1 MIKNQRH
8 GQEAPNKLQQCCSCF
23 VWSFQPTFNNLSLI
37 YYKLW
42 TSKLSRIIKWLSLEK
57 LRGENNNNIKEIVR
71 GDLAREK
78 CKTTTSLPTF
88 WTASKKGY
96 WERALLILIKYKII
110 LNAILSPPP
119 SSLPITHLLFSPAE
133 KRVLRD
139 DRTLV
144 RNQWSCTVLQCNK
157 TIYSKIAK
165 EQAVAGCLVYI
176 HVQLPLRFWFLFKLY
191 ASIMEHVPIEK
202 DSESPPLSPVMKK
215 SSTSKIVNKR
225 TIIIA
230 AIVIVVLV
238 ILLGALLGAEQAK
251 SKGRQF

>member
-133 KRVLRD
+133 KRVLRATERSSGTND
-139 DRTLV
+139 
-144 RNQWSCTVLQCNK
+144 
-157 TIYSKIAK
+157 
-165 EQAVAGCLVYI
+165 
-176 HVQLPLRFWFLFKLY
+176 HVQYYNATKQYIQKSRRSRRSQVALFT
-191 ASIMEHVPIEK
+191 SMF
-202 DSESPPLSPVMKK
+202 
-215 SSTSKIVNKR
+215 SSHWGFDFCLNYMRRLWNMYLLKR
-225 TIIIA
+225 TPRA
-230 AIVIVVLV
+230 HL
-238 ILLGALLGAEQAK
+238 
-251 SKGRQF
+251 